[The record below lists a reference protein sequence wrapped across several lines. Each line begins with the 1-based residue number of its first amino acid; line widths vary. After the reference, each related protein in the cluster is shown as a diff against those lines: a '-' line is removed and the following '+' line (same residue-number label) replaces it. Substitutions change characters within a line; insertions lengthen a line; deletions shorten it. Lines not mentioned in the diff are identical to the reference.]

1 MNATKSLAFGR
12 MGLPD
17 TGFGRLALLLAVLG
31 PVLIVGIGWFG
42 IVLGVNLG
50 TTNEYHALNSVGWFV
65 TVMVAVIAVVLWTD
79 LLWGRE
85 DSAAVGVATVL
96 YSILLIMLF
105 PLAIEAASPTPLL

>member
-1 MNATKSLAFGR
+1 

-17 TGFGRLALLLAVLG
+17 TDFGRLALLLAVLG

-65 TVMVAVIAVVLWTD
+65 TVMVAVIAVIAVVLWTD

-105 PLAIEAASPTPLL
+105 PLAIEAASQTPLL

>member
-1 MNATKSLAFGR
+1 MTGTKRLAFGR
-12 MGLPD
+12 LGLPG
-17 TGFGRLALLLAVLG
+17 TSFGRLALALAVLG
-31 PVLIVGIGWFG
+31 PVLIIGIGWLG

-65 TVMVAVIAVVLWTD
+65 TVMVTVIAVVLWTD

-96 YSILLIMLF
+96 YSILLIMLV
-105 PLAIEAASPTPLL
+105 PLAIDAATGAPLL